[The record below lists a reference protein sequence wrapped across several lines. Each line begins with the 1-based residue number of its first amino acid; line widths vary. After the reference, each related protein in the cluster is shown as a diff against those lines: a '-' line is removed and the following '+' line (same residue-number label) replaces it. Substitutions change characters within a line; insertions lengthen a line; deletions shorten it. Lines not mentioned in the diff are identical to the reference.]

1 MDAKTGDPL
10 HGSPMEEGAA
20 LRSLLGRT
28 NRDWWPNQLSL
39 EILPQPSDPM
49 GPDFD
54 YAEEFN
60 SLDYHAVKRDLTAL
74 MTDSQPWWPADYGH
88 YGPFFIRMAWH
99 SAGTYRIGDGRGGAN
114 SGQQRFAPLNSWPDN
129 GNLDKARRLLWPI
142 KQKYGRKLS
151 WADLMILAGNVAFES
166 MGAPVF
172 GFGGGRADVFEPEH
186 DVYWGTEEQW
196 VGQGANPRMGDDAG
210 KALENPLA
218 AVQMGLIYVNP
229 EGPGGTADAL
239 ASAKEIRETF
249 HRMGMTD
256 EETVAL
262 TAGGHTF
269 GKCHGAGDAS
279 KVGAEPEGADIAQ
292 QGLGW
297 QSGHGSGMGDDTIT
311 SGLEGAWTPNPTKW
325 GMDYW
330 HMLLDYEY
338 ELVRSPAGA
347 KQWQPIDQKPEDM
360 APAAH
365 TAGKRVPTMMTT
377 ADMAFKVDPEFRKIS
392 ERFRDDP
399 DHFADVFARAWF
411 KLCHRDMGPKS
422 RYLGPE
428 VPQEDLIW
436 QDPIPAAGHPLIG
449 ENDIRELKRR
459 ILGSGLSVSEL
470 VKAAWA
476 AASSYRGSDHRGGA
490 NGGRIRLDPQRGWA
504 VNDPDGLAKVLRTYE
519 DIKRDFDG
527 NAGGK
532 NVSIADLVV
541 LGGSAAVEKAARDA
555 GHDVEVPFAPGRTD
569 ASQEQ
574 TDVDGMAYLEPKA
587 DGFRNYLSTR
597 LPIPTEEL
605 LIDRAQLLRLTAPE
619 MTVLVGGL
627 RVLGANQG
635 GSKHGVFTDRVGQ
648 LTNDFFVNLLDM
660 GTAWKSVD
668 ESGDQE
674 FTGTD
679 RATDR
684 QKWTATRTDLV
695 FGSNAQLRAISEVYA
710 ADDAKE
716 KFVNDF
722 IAAWVKVMNAD
733 RFDLARK
740 SSAWTQK
747 TSTGGVS
754 TAEPVSAE

>member
-10 HGSPMEEGAA
+10 HGSPSEEGAA

-39 EILPQPSDPM
+39 DILPRPSDPM
-49 GPDFD
+49 GPEFD
-54 YAEEFN
+54 YAEEFKT
-60 SLDYHAVKRDLTAL
+60 LDYYAVKKDLTAL

-99 SAGTYRIGDGRGGAN
+99 SAGTYRIGDGRGGAG

-129 GNLDKARRLLWPI
+129 ANLDKARRLLWPI

-172 GFGGGRADVFEPEH
+172 GFGGGRADVYEPEM

-196 VGQGANPRMGDDAG
+196 VGGGAKPRMGEA
-210 KALENPLA
+210 AEEVLENPLA

-229 EGPGGTADAL
+229 EGPGGSADPL

-279 KVGAEPEGADIAQ
+279 KIGAEPEGADVAQ
-292 QGLGW
+292 MGLGW
-297 QSGHGSGMGDDTIT
+297 TSEHGCGMADDTIT
-311 SGLEGAWTPNPTKW
+311 SGLEGAWTPSPTKW
-325 GMDYW
+325 GSDYW

-347 KQWQPIDQKPEDM
+347 KQWQPIDPKPEDL

-365 TAGKRVPTMMTT
+365 TPGKRVPTMMTT
-377 ADMAFKVDPEFRKIS
+377 ADMAFREDPEFRKIS
-392 ERFRDDP
+392 EHFRDNP
-399 DHFADVFARAWF
+399 DAYADAMARAWF

-428 VPQEDLIW
+428 VPKEDLIW
-436 QDPIPAAGHPLIG
+436 QDPIPAADYGMIDQ
-449 ENDIRELKRR
+449 NDVAELKRR
-459 ILGSGLSVSEL
+459 ILGSGLSVAEL

-476 AASSYRGSDHRGGA
+476 SASTYRGSDHRGGA
-490 NGGRIRLDPQRGWA
+490 NGGRIRLEPQRNWV
-504 VNDPDGLAKVLRTYE
+504 VNEPEELARVLKSYT
-519 DIKRDFDG
+519 DIKNDFDG

-532 NVSIADLVV
+532 KVSIADLVV
-541 LGGSAAVEKAARDA
+541 LSGSAAVEKAARDA
-555 GHDVEVPFAPGRTD
+555 GYDIEVPFAPGRTD
-569 ASQEQ
+569 AAQEQ
-574 TDVDGMAYLEPKA
+574 TDVDGMSYLEPKA
-587 DGFRNYLSTR
+587 DGFRNYLRTDVHY
-597 LPIPTEEL
+597 PVPTEEL
-605 LIDRAQLLRLTAPE
+605 LIDRASLLRLTVPE

-627 RVLGANQG
+627 RVLGANFRG
-635 GSKHGVFTDRVGQ
+635 EKYGVLTDRPGK

-660 GTAWKSVD
+660 RTAWKPKDDHV
-668 ESGDQE
+668 
-674 FTGTD
+674 FIGTD
-679 RATDR
+679 RGSDEE
-684 QKWTATRTDLV
+684 KWIATRVDLV
-695 FGSNAQLRAISEVYA
+695 FGSNSQLRAVSEVYA
-710 ADDAKE
+710 AADGAR
-716 KFVNDF
+716 KFVDDF
-722 IAAWVKVMNAD
+722 VKAWTKVMNAD

-740 SSAWTQK
+740 SRGWTEK
-747 TSTGGVS
+747 TSGAGVS
-754 TAEPVSAE
+754 TAEPVSAD